1 MVDVGVRS
9 SRLGLLL
16 PPSLLIRYLPPRWKR
31 RERRRIAAGVFL
43 KKTCTCRWAK
53 LEREGISPCFA
64 LLCFSAEF
72 FFMTPRGDGRELS
85 CDVHPPPLGLS

>member
-1 MVDVGVRS
+1 
-9 SRLGLLL
+9 
-16 PPSLLIRYLPPRWKR
+16 
-31 RERRRIAAGVFL
+31 
-43 KKTCTCRWAK
+43 